1 MRWGWVVS
9 ILASALLSGGCAG
22 PVSRL
27 PTASPT
33 AIATEQ
39 YRQQLAAVRAYY
51 RDLGRIDNVAFR
63 IRTANT
69 RFCKDKVAAEIGLF
83 AGTMR
88 SLPGKY
94 RSVAGQALNLAW
106 GTPRAIAVAAG
117 SPAARAG
124 LKPGDDVL
132 ALNGQPVPKTGTA
145 RWIAA
150 SVKEDGTGPVTLTV
164 RRDGKRS
171 TLTLYPVMGCSI
183 PIELQANP
191 IPNAFSTG
199 DKIVVQSGILR
210 VARSDADLAIVI
222 GHELAH
228 ANLGH
233 VRKKKENALIGEIGG
248 AVIDGGLLLGG
259 IYTGGTFTRH
269 FEKAGARAY
278 GIEFEREADY
288 VGAYYAA
295 RAGYDIAGA
304 ENLWRAFAMENPASI
319 RLARDHPTSP
329 ARFVYMRKTIA
340 EIEVKERRHL
350 PLVPEPAPPRM
361 PLAAATGL

>member
-1 MRWGWVVS
+1 MRGWGVAAALAGALVS
-9 ILASALLSGGCAG
+9 AGCAG
-22 PVSRL
+22 PVSKL

-88 SLPGKY
+88 SLPRKY
-94 RSVAGQALNLAW
+94 HSVAGHTLDLSW
-106 GTPRAIAVAAG
+106 DTPRAISVAAG
-117 SPAARAG
+117 SPAAIAG
-124 LKPGDDVL
+124 LEPGDDVL
-132 ALNGQPVPKTGTA
+132 SLNGAPVPKTGTVQ
-145 RWIAA
+145 WIAD
-150 SVKEDGTGPVTLTV
+150 SVKKNGTAPITLTA
-164 RRDGKRS
+164 RRDGKQR

-183 PIELQANP
+183 PIALHASP
-191 IPNAFSTG
+191 IPNAYSTG
-199 DKIVVQSGILR
+199 DKIVIQSGLLR
-210 VARSDADLAIVI
+210 LAHSDADLAIVI

-233 VRKKKENALIGEIGG
+233 IRKRQENALIGEIGG

-259 IYTGGTFTRH
+259 VYTGGAFAKY

-278 GIEFEREADY
+278 SIEFEREADY

-295 RAGYDIAGA
+295 RAGYDVSGA
-304 ENLWRAFAMENPASI
+304 ENLWRAFALEVPSSI
-319 RLARDHPTSP
+319 SLATDHPTPP

-340 EIEVKERRHL
+340 EIEAKERRHL
-350 PLVPEPAPPRM
+350 PLVPEPAAPRT
-361 PLAAATGL
+361 PVALATGL